1 MIKVILSANSCWYL
15 YNYKS
20 SLIKILLKKYEVHCL
35 APKDKYTKYLKKMGA
50 KHHQIKLHN
59 TSTNPFKEFLSII
72 NLFYC
77 IKKTKPNV
85 LLNFTIKNNIYGTI
99 CAKYL
104 DIPFANNTAGLGNS
118 FVNSNLIFLC
128 IRFIYGHFLKKSD
141 FVFTQNRD
149 DYKYLVQNLK
159 ISKKKICLVPGS
171 GINTKIN
178 IYQKKKNLFFTLLYL
193 GRFIENKGIL
203 DLFEAFQNIYKNVK
217 TIKLVLAGYKKNDK
231 SQIPY
236 ALIRKFKKHEAISVV
251 NFSDKN
257 IKLIKNC
264 SCVILPSYRE
274 GMPRS
279 LLEAGLLKKI
289 SIAANVPG
297 CRDIIKNGYN
307 GYLFQ
312 KGNVSDLEKKI
323 MKVYNLKKFQL
334 NKIQNNARLRVI
346 SHFDEQVVIQKTLN
360 FIKKSI

>member
-1 MIKVILSANSCWYL
+1 M
-15 YNYKS
+15 
-20 SLIKILLKKYEVHCL
+20 
-35 APKDKYTKYLKKMGA
+35 
-50 KHHQIKLHN
+50 
-59 TSTNPFKEFLSII
+59 
-72 NLFYC
+72 
-77 IKKTKPNV
+77 
-85 LLNFTIKNNIYGTI
+85 
-99 CAKYL
+99 
-104 DIPFANNTAGLGNS
+104 
-118 FVNSNLIFLC
+118 
-128 IRFIYGHFLKKSD
+128 
-141 FVFTQNRD
+141 
-149 DYKYLVQNLK
+149 
-159 ISKKKICLVPGS
+159 
-171 GINTKIN
+171 
-178 IYQKKKNLFFTLLYL
+178 
-193 GRFIENKGIL
+193 
-203 DLFEAFQNIYKNVK
+203 FEAFQNIYKNVK

-312 KGNVSDLEKKI
+312 KGNVSDLEKK
-323 MKVYNLKKFQL
+323 
-334 NKIQNNARLRVI
+334 NNESL
-346 SHFDEQVVIQKTLN
+346 
-360 FIKKSI
+360 